1 MPTYILLNRR
11 REHKRGRQRPEA
23 PGNFI
28 TEVKG
33 AFLYGLVFPPT
44 PQNYVKSIQYKPP
57 YSKAYGYVDDKPGP
71 FPFFIM
77 GPALDPE
84 SLIPADLATITG
96 PPAQPAAEVQA
107 PGVSPIVNQ
116 TPQLPTPL
124 PTAAQAVQVAPF
136 APGDATTIAGSA
148 TPKQIVSSEFP
159 IKQVSIKALDGNA
172 GSIWVNFRSSVA
184 INDGIELQKGQGRF
198 LNINDLS
205 KIYFIATVP
214 GDRLEVM
221 YFV

>member
-11 REHKRGRQRPEA
+11 RGHVRGRQRPEA

-33 AFLYGLVFPPT
+33 AFLYGLLLPPS
-44 PQNYVKSIQYKPP
+44 PENYTKSITYKPP
-57 YSKAYGYVDDKPGP
+57 YPKAFGYVDNPPGP
-71 FPFFIM
+71 YPFFIM

-84 SLIPADLATITG
+84 TLIPADIGITTQ
-96 PPAQPAAEVQA
+96 QPAIPASVA
-107 PGVSPIVNQ
+107 PGPTVSPIVNAV
-116 TPQLPTPL
+116 PQLPEVI
-124 PTAAQAVQVAPF
+124 PTAAQAVQVAAF
-136 APGDATTIAGSA
+136 SPGDATTLRCGT
-148 TPKQIVSSEFP
+148 TPRQIVSSEFP

-184 INDGIELQKGQGRF
+184 INDGIELQKGEGRF
-198 LNINDLS
+198 LTLNDLS
-205 KIYFIATVP
+205 KIYFFSTVAA
-214 GDRLEVM
+214 DRLEVM